1 MFDYQFQYPLAL
13 WLLWLVPV
21 FILLF
26 ILYKAWKR
34 RAVRKMGDAQLVK
47 QLSPDH
53 SNAKE
58 IIKFSLLVL
67 AFACGCIALAN
78 PRKPDENSGEAR
90 KGIDIVIAL
99 DLSNS
104 MKATDIEPDRLSRA
118 KQFISKLIDNLQD
131 DRIGLVVFAGNAYA
145 QMPLTFDQNAARLYV
160 AAADPSQLTSQ
171 GTSISD
177 ALTKSDLLFGDESD
191 RFRSI
196 IVITDGETHDDNALE
211 EVKDLATK
219 GIMINTVGIGS
230 PTGSTIIDANGKE
243 KRDAAGNVVI
253 SKLNEQI
260 LQQVAAATNG
270 KYVHLENS
278 EAAVNEILSQ
288 FSQIEKKALG
298 DTSLYTYQT
307 FYAWMVLPMLL
318 FLATESFLPD
328 RKKIK
333 K

>member
-13 WLLWLVPV
+13 WLLCLVPV
-21 FILLF
+21 FVLSF

>member
-21 FILLF
+21 FVLLF